1 MLSIKIFYEG
11 KGLFILG
18 FIVVFFFWV
27 ILLGILAKVQNV
39 DLRNIYLL
47 HLTLVLSVLSF
58 LIIIGISELYK
69 GETTRQIEVDNISI
83 SGNAY
88 LTEKDGNT
96 LLFKKNKHVIE
107 IGEKNFIEYS
117 RKYYMDNLFTEFFG
131 FSNESEIKESSDKEF
146 IEGAD
151 VVFIGIDKDSI
162 K

>member
-1 MLSIKIFYEG
+1 M
-11 KGLFILG
+11 G

-27 ILLGILAKVQNV
+27 ILVGILAKVQGV

-69 GETTRQIEVDNISI
+69 GESTRQIEVDNMSI
-83 SGNAY
+83 SGDAY
-88 LTEKDGNT
+88 LAEKDGNT
-96 LLFKKNKHVIE
+96 LLFKKNNHVIE
-107 IGEKNFIEYS
+107 IGDNNFINYS
-117 RKYYMDNLFTEFFG
+117 RYYYMDNLFTEFFG

-146 IEGAD
+146 IEDAN
-151 VVFIGIDKDSI
+151 VVLIGIDKDSI